1 MDVGILGSGQL
12 GWMMIT
18 EGRKLENRYFVL
30 DDAAGPAA
38 RVADG
43 HLPVSAYRKFVDLC
57 DVVTP
62 EFEHINPKVLHY
74 ASEKGKLFPSIE
86 SLCLKWDRSLEKR
99 FLRDSGFPIAKFGLA
114 KSKTEALKLAK
125 KLGRA
130 VIKSTHGGYDG
141 KAQYYYGVDG
151 MRSSEPDLAPAYVV
165 EEYVE
170 FEQEASIIASRDR
183 DGHKLF
189 HSPSFNQNEEGIL
202 LYNEAPYADHG
213 MRRIA
218 SELLDALNYVG
229 VMGVEFFIVDGKAIV
244 NEFAPRVHNS
254 GHHTLHGSSI
264 SQFEQHVRVITG
276 LPVPEPVL
284 FRPSGIVNAVG
295 VNIDRRMEETLLSV
309 PETRTY
315 SYNKSEH
322 PKPRRKM
329 GHVNITARTR
339 RDLKGRIRQV
349 ARLLYGSSPG
359 ACFSS

>member
-30 DDAAGPAA
+30 DDAAGPAT

-43 HLPVSAYRKFVDLC
+43 HLPVGAYRKFVDRC

-62 EFEHINPKVLHY
+62 EFEHLNPKVLHY
-74 ASEKGKLFPSIE
+74 ASQKGKLFPSIE
-86 SLCLKWDRSLEKR
+86 SLDLKRDRSLEKR
-99 FLRDSGFPIAKFGLA
+99 FLRDRGFPIARFGLA
-114 KSKTEALKLAK
+114 KNKTQALKLAK
-125 KLGRA
+125 KLGHA
-130 VIKSTHGGYDG
+130 VIKSSHGGYDG
-141 KAQYYYGVDG
+141 KAQHYYGVDG
-151 MRSSEPDLAPAYVV
+151 KRSPELEFAPTYVV

-170 FEQEASIIASRDR
+170 FDQEASIIASRDR

-189 HSPSFNQNEEGIL
+189 HAPSFNQNEEGIL

-213 MRRIA
+213 MRKIA
-218 SELLDALNYVG
+218 SGLLDALNYVG
-229 VMGVEFFIVDGKAIV
+229 VMGVEFFIVDGTAIV

-276 LPVPEPVL
+276 LSVPEPVL

-295 VNIDRRMEETLLSV
+295 MNIDRRMEEALLSV
-309 PETRTY
+309 PETHTY
-315 SYNKSEH
+315 SYHKSD
-322 PKPRRKM
+322 PKRRRKM
-329 GHVNITARTR
+329 GHVNITAGTMRE
-339 RDLKGRIRQV
+339 LKERIRQV
-349 ARLLYGSSPG
+349 ARRLYGPSPR